1 MAVLAGKNTKA
12 ICRGIICNPKILTTL
27 NGEILT
33 PSGPASSL
41 SALRGIGLLAVAVL
55 AACSNAAPTPD
66 RLELAT
72 IPRWRE
78 VPKSTPAQLV
88 TAFDR
93 FCVEGAPDM
102 AARDADLRAAGYV
115 PKVRATTT
123 RPALYVVDD
132 RRPAVAV
139 SDRLC
144 AVRAIARTGQRERV
158 NRYVADTFPAA
169 RPLARDGLS
178 RDVEQAWTIE
188 GGIIATTRNLWAGNV
203 TTYTVTLFTPDSRDG

>member
-1 MAVLAGKNTKA
+1 MAATRHSRPHRALAVLA
-12 ICRGIICNPKILTTL
+12 PL
-27 NGEILT
+27 
-33 PSGPASSL
+33 
-41 SALRGIGLLAVAVL
+41 AVL
-55 AACSNAAPTPD
+55 AACSNAAPPPD

-88 TAFDR
+88 GAFDR
-93 FCVEGAPDM
+93 FCTDRTPGM
-102 AARDADLRAAGYV
+102 AAQDARLRAAGYI
-115 PKVRATTT
+115 PKVRASAG

-139 SDRLC
+139 SDRIC
-144 AVRAIARTGQRERV
+144 AVRAVARTGQRERV
-158 NRYVADTFPAA
+158 DRYVAATFPAA

>member
-1 MAVLAGKNTKA
+1 MAVMRHSTPHRALA
-12 ICRGIICNPKILTTL
+12 
-27 NGEILT
+27 
-33 PSGPASSL
+33 
-41 SALRGIGLLAVAVL
+41 ALVPLAVL
-55 AACSNAAPTPD
+55 AACTDAPPPPD

-88 TAFDR
+88 AAFDR

-102 AARDADLRAAGYV
+102 AARDAELRAAGYV
-115 PKVRATTT
+115 PKLRASAG

-144 AVRAIARTGQRERV
+144 AVRAVARTGQTERV

-169 RPLARDGLS
+169 RPVSTDGLA
-178 RDVEQAWTIE
+178 RDVEQAWAT
-188 GGIIATTRNLWAGNV
+188 GGRLIATARNLWAGNV
-203 TTYTVTLFTPDSRDG
+203 TTYTVTLFTADSRDG

>member
-1 MAVLAGKNTKA
+1 MLRPTIISVALPALA
-12 ICRGIICNPKILTTL
+12 L
-27 NGEILT
+27 
-33 PSGPASSL
+33 
-41 SALRGIGLLAVAVL
+41 L

-93 FCVEGAPDM
+93 FCVEGAPGM
-102 AARDADLRAAGYV
+102 AAQDARLRAAGYV
-115 PKVRATTT
+115 PKVRATAH

-139 SDRLC
+139 SDRIC

-158 NRYVADTFPAA
+158 NRYVAQTYPTA

-178 RDVEQAWTIE
+178 RDVEQAWAT
-188 GGIIATTRNLWAGNV
+188 GSGIIATTRNLWAGNV
-203 TTYTVTLFTPDSRDG
+203 TTYTVTLFTADSRDG